1 MEKIAFLFL
10 ILAFLRFKMNTAVW
24 LLVVFSLKA
33 VQTIT
38 MDAFDVS
45 DLVITKALDNELN
58 ISTGN
63 PTSGT

>member
-1 MEKIAFLFL
+1 
-10 ILAFLRFKMNTAVW
+10 MNTAVW

-45 DLVITKALDNELN
+45 DLVITKTLDNELN

-63 PTSGT
+63 PTPGK